1 VDPLLEP
8 SGEAAA
14 HLPAAEVAL
23 VPEAIRD
30 DAGHVRTFA
39 MARGVAL
46 QALLALGGLVAFLLL
61 LLEFSAETDP
71 LLIAIA
77 GGVLLW
83 PLRGQPAVR
92 AVLMA
97 GALLLGVWLLRVLGG
112 VLAPFI
118 LVYVVA
124 YLLHPLVTLAQRRWR
139 VPRWLPALAV
149 TLLFVG
155 VLAAVVF
162 LLVPALVGQ
171 IESLARRVVELATLL
186 PDIIARADF
195 LDSAERAGIIRRQ
208 ELVAE
213 LRQFLPEQVGSLVG
227 RLPAALAGLTRS
239 VGALIGIVTTV
250 VLVPVLLFYMLVDF
264 ATIRDALV
272 RLLPRYRGSRAY
284 MARVG
289 DVVGGY
295 LRGQLTISLIAAIVV
310 TIPLMILG
318 VPFALVIGLLTGLLN
333 MIPTIGAIL
342 SYVIGGLLMLAFG
355 TWGDVAIVIGVIAGE
370 SLLEQ
375 SILTPRI
382 MGAQVGMHPV
392 LVMVS
397 LFIFSAL
404 MGPIGLFVGVPATAL
419 LVGVYRAFQGE
430 LTIDL
435 AQEDPGAVR
444 TG

>member
-1 VDPLLEP
+1 M
-8 SGEAAA
+8 
-14 HLPAAEVAL
+14 
-23 VPEAIRD
+23 VPEGIRD
-30 DAGHVRTFA
+30 DGERIRTFA

-46 QALLALGGLVAFLLL
+46 QAVLALGGLVTFLLL

-77 GGVLLW
+77 GGMLLW
-83 PLRGQPAVR
+83 PLRQQPGAR
-92 AVLMA
+92 AVLLA
-97 GALLLGVWLLRVLGG
+97 GALLLGVWLMRVLGG

-124 YLLHPLVTLAQRRWR
+124 YLLHPLVTLAQRRWG
-139 VPRWLPALAV
+139 VPRWLSAMAITLA
-149 TLLFVG
+149 FVG
-155 VLAAVVF
+155 VLVAVVF
-162 LLVPALVGQ
+162 LLVPELVRQLEALV
-171 IESLARRVVELATLL
+171 RNVVDLATRI
-186 PDIIARADF
+186 PDMIARADF
-195 LDSAERAGIIRRQ
+195 LDAAERAGVVRRQ

-213 LRQFLPEQVGSLVG
+213 LRQFLPEQVGGLVG

-239 VGALIGIVTTV
+239 VGALIGFVTMI

-272 RLLPRYRGSRAY
+272 RLMPRYRGSRAY

-295 LRGQLTISLIAAIVV
+295 LRGQLTISLIAAVIV

-333 MIPTIGAIL
+333 MIPTVGAIL
-342 SYVIGGLLMLAFG
+342 SYVTGGLLMLAFG

-370 SLLEQ
+370 ALLEQ
-375 SILTPRI
+375 SVLTPRI
-382 MGAQVGMHPV
+382 MGAQVGLHPV
-392 LVMVS
+392 LVMIS
-397 LFIFSAL
+397 LFVFSAL
-404 MGPIGLFVGVPATAL
+404 IGPIGLIVGVPATAL
-419 LVGVYRAFQGE
+419 LVGLYRAFQGE

-435 AQEDPGAVR
+435 AKVESDSPRAG
-444 TG
+444 